1 MSYRGPFNRDQD
13 NPSGP
18 YRGRGRG
25 FGRGRGRGGSTFGTD
40 FNPSPLEQNPSTVPP
55 TGVYQ
60 HPHANRARGRG
71 SWGRGGQNSWSVPNS
86 SGASGASS
94 PRGYPP
100 RNKFSQSS
108 QPSAP
113 RGGGLGF
120 HANTSNRPPV
130 NFPRSVAE
138 PPRTP
143 RGTSDPRL
151 LIPIKFVK
159 ATELTDKAVENIP
172 KEKLRDG
179 PNEPGAQQKSESQ
192 VKPPLAAEAR
202 PVPAPPSPSD
212 RLLEIEEVT
221 PASLEQ
227 FQTDFPGIFH
237 NKCSITAFQSA
248 TSAVQGRDASLPSQ
262 PSQAAISSQG
272 DPISPPVGVVPDKAS
287 QSVSKVPSDSV
298 IPATKSAVASDP
310 VSPAGAGPAESG
322 ALFFID
328 AEGDPNNKPSTSSMP
343 VSNLHGLINKETD
356 EEEERIVFQPDPS
369 ATSESHTGESHL
381 FRTITDEVPVKSL
394 VSDAHTGSDSN
405 PSQSKSLMSK
415 PSKQAIKARKRDAR
429 KERRKSAQG
438 GQPDSTVDRPGSIE
452 SGSDIDCGDD
462 SVQEPVMTPGLGEK
476 ALQALSIKAQKR
488 ALKDKEDLE
497 LCEDY
502 IKHAM
507 MAEAASG
514 DEPDDPS
521 STTKFLNDPFTKTF
535 MDGMAAQKKH
545 TTIDELDKDDQDDI
559 DDKSLDEPPR
569 WGSPESEPPEEPFDH
584 LYMTDTEEESTASES
599 SDDEEDSETQNSL
612 DKTLETSIELSTES
626 SDVSESEEGPLA
638 MVEGGLD
645 EKEKLKQTKRAN
657 DKDQDSELIDFID
670 DLQKKWRMDRAKK
683 AERKKARAEARRQ
696 SSPKTK
702 KQWKKAE
709 KRQDDT
715 PPPDMATLHDR
726 IRQFICFDT
735 DEKTL
740 TLPPVDKKS
749 RAAIHEIANLYRM
762 KSQSYG
768 SGRRRHPVL
777 TRTERTTHILK
788 SRAPLFEILNQFTNQ
803 GGRNAA
809 VRSMAMVP
817 RNREGA
823 IVGQGVKHIGAENVG
838 FKLLTKMGWSL
849 GETMGDPKNSNA
861 ALNKPLV
868 AVMKNTKGGLGLSSF
883 SRHFHD

>member
-1 MSYRGPFNRDQD
+1 MSYRGHFNRDQD
-13 NPSGP
+13 NSPGP

-25 FGRGRGRGGSTFGTD
+25 GGHFGRGRGRGGTTFGTD
-40 FNPSPLEQNPSTVPP
+40 FNPSPLEQNPSTVAP

-60 HPHANRARGRG
+60 HPHASRARGRG

-86 SGASGASS
+86 SGGSGTSS

-100 RNKFSQSS
+100 RNKFSQ
-108 QPSAP
+108 PPAP

-130 NFPRSVAE
+130 NLPRLGEE
-138 PPRTP
+138 PPRTH

-151 LIPIKFVK
+151 WIPIKFVK
-159 ATELTDKAVENIP
+159 ATALTDKAVENIP

-179 PNEPGAQQKSESQ
+179 SNEPGAQQEPESQ
-192 VKPPLAAEAR
+192 VKPPLAAETCE
-202 PVPAPPSPSD
+202 PAPTSPSD

-227 FQTDFPGIFH
+227 WQTDFPGIFYK
-237 NKCSITAFQSA
+237 KCSITAFQPA
-248 TSAVQGRDASLPSQ
+248 TSDAQGSDASLPSK
-262 PSQAAISSQG
+262 PSPAAVGFQG
-272 DPISPPVGVVPDKAS
+272 DPASPSAGVVPDKVP
-287 QSVSKVPSDSV
+287 QPVSEVPSDSV
-298 IPATKSAVASDP
+298 MPASKSTAASDP
-310 VSPAGAGPAESG
+310 VSLGAP
-322 ALFFID
+322 FFID
-328 AEGDPNNKPSTSSMP
+328 AEGNPNNKPSTSYMP
-343 VSNLHGLINKETD
+343 VSKLHSLINKETD

-369 ATSESHTGESHL
+369 ATSESHTSESHL
-381 FRTITDEVPVKSL
+381 FRTITDEVPLKLL

-405 PSQSKSLMSK
+405 PAQSKSLISK

-438 GQPDSTVDRPGSIE
+438 GQPDSTIDRPGSIE
-452 SGSDIDCGDD
+452 SGSDIDRGDD
-462 SVQEPVMTPGLGEK
+462 SAQEPLMTPGMREK
-476 ALQALSIKAQKR
+476 ALQALSNKAQR
-488 ALKDKEDLE
+488 RTLKDKEDME
-497 LCEDY
+497 LCKDY

-545 TTIDELDKDDQDDI
+545 TTIDELDQDVQDDI
-559 DDKSLDEPPR
+559 DGKSDDKP
-569 WGSPESEPPEEPFDH
+569 WGSPESEPPEEPFEH
-584 LYMTDTEEESTASES
+584 VYMTDSEEQPTASES
-599 SDDEEDSETQNSL
+599 SDDSSNDEEAPETENLL
-612 DKTLETSIELSTES
+612 DKTLETSVELSPES
-626 SDVSESEEGPLA
+626 SDVSESEEEALA
-638 MVEGGLD
+638 IIEGGLD
-645 EKEKLKQTKRAN
+645 GKEKLKEKKGTN
-657 DKDQDSELIDFID
+657 NKDSDAELIEFVD
-670 DLQKKWRMDRAKK
+670 DLQKKWRMDIAKK

-702 KQWKKAE
+702 KQRKKAE

-715 PPPDMATLHDR
+715 PPPDVPKLHDM
-726 IRQFICFDT
+726 IRDFICFNT
-735 DEKTL
+735 EEKTL

-749 RAAIHEIANLYRM
+749 RVAIHEIAHLYKM

-768 SGRRRHPVL
+768 SGKRRYPVL

-788 SRAPLFEILNQFTNQ
+788 TRTPLFQILNQFTNQ
-803 GGRNAA
+803 GGPGSRNAA
-809 VRSMAMVP
+809 ARSMGLVP

-849 GETMGDPKNSNA
+849 GETIGDPKNSNA
-861 ALNKPLV
+861 ALHKPLV
-868 AVMKNTKGGLGLSSF
+868 AVMKNSKGGLGLPSYSH
-883 SRHFHD
+883 HFYN